1 MEIGERQM
9 NLIASNQP
17 LTMSTREIAN
27 LLNKNH
33 SDIKRSAKRL
43 SDAGILT
50 KPLAE
55 SEFEHRGNT
64 YTEYLLEKRDCL
76 ILVAQNSPEFTAAI
90 VDRWQELE
98 NQTKPMTQLEIIAQ
112 SALAL
117 VEHEKKLSAL
127 EAKAEEQQKAIEDLR
142 DSYSILPQKP
152 ANAESVSYIRMR
164 INRDYGLPARIVN
177 EVLYSFPYSPK
188 PAGQVRNTHENANN
202 GTYTVWNTSEVTK
215 LFKRFVSECEMVTK
229 TQAVHPSID
238 GRFKLNL

>member
-1 MEIGERQM
+1 M
-9 NLIASNQP
+9 NILATNQP
-17 LTMSTREIAN
+17 LTMSTREIAS

-33 SDIKRSAKRL
+33 SDIKRSANRL

-98 NQTKPMTQLEIIAQ
+98 SQSKPMTQLEIMAQ

-117 VEHEKKLSAL
+117 VEHEKKLTAL

-164 INRDYGLPARIVN
+164 VNRDYGLPARIIN

-229 TQAVHPSID
+229 TQAVHPSVD
-238 GRFKLNL
+238 VRFKLVVKL

>member
-1 MEIGERQM
+1 M
-9 NLIASNQP
+9 NLIANNQP
-17 LTMSTREIAN
+17 LTMSTREIAS

-117 VEHEKKLSAL
+117 VEHEKKLTAL

-238 GRFKLNL
+238 GRFKLNNINL

>member
-1 MEIGERQM
+1 MNITTLNCKQETMTSIQLSEMLGYEKKEINKKIRSMFGEEESREKFSPALDRQGRVDFY
-9 NLIASNQP
+9 NLPELESK
-17 LTMSTREIAN
+17 MFV
-27 LLNKNH
+27 
-33 SDIKRSAKRL
+33 AKHN
-43 SDAGILT
+43 I
-50 KPLAE
+50 
-55 SEFEHRGNT
+55 
-64 YTEYLLEKRDCL
+64 EYLEK
-76 ILVAQNSPEFTAAI
+76 ITKFWINKGEEA
-90 VDRWQELE
+90 
-98 NQTKPMTQLEIIAQ
+98 KPMTQLEIMAQ

-117 VEHEKKLSAL
+117 VEHEKKLTAL

-164 INRDYGLPARIVN
+164 VNRDYGLPARIIN

-229 TQAVHPSID
+229 TQAVHPSVD
-238 GRFKLNL
+238 GRFKLVVKQ